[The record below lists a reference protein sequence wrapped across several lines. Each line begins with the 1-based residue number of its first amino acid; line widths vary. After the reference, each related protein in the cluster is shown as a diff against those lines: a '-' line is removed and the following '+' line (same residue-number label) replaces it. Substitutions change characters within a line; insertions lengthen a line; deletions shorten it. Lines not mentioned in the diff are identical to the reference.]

1 MQREKYSIHR
11 GNNNYEVL
19 RNKSDR
25 KYARPIKKT
34 VILKDIKEEQNRLRG

>member
-1 MQREKYSIHR
+1 MQRKKYSIHKS
-11 GNNNYEVL
+11 NNNYEVL

-34 VILKDIKEEQNRLRG
+34 KMLKDIKEEQNR